1 MDSVI
6 PEMRRTAKIVNFG
19 LIYGAGPFRMSQE
32 LGIPQK
38 EAKTIIEAYFEK
50 YSGIENYIQSTVEK
64 ARELQ
69 YVETILGRRRPVW
82 DIDSSNHL
90 HREAAKRMAI
100 NMPIQGTN
108 AEMIKLAMIE
118 IQKKMDS
125 KKMFKVYDMWPD
137 IAKESYEQEFSKH
150 EFKDIDHIVFAGMGG
165 SGTIG
170 DVFSSI
176 LSKNDIHTSVVKGY
190 LLPKTVDEN
199 TLVVVTSVSGNT
211 QEPLTILKNS
221 KNSKAKF
228 IVFSSGGMIK
238 EYALKNK
245 INYQEIK
252 MEHSP
257 RASFSKYIFSMLKS
271 LESVIPVKK
280 SDVLDTVSKM
290 EIMQKNISSNNLSE
304 NNNALNIAEW
314 ITGTPVIYYPWGLQ
328 SAAIRFKNSLQ
339 ENSNLHVI
347 TEDVIEACHNGIVSW
362 ERNSNM
368 QPILIQGH
376 DDYFKTK
383 ERWDIL
389 KEFFNSKQ
397 IQYKE
402 IHSLSG
408 SIISKIINL
417 IYLFDYASIYYSVI
431 SGIDPSPVSA
441 IDFIKERLSK

>member
-1 MDSVI
+1 MVT
-6 PEMRRTAKIVNFG
+6 RRMNLEELEKI
-19 LIYGAGPFRMSQE
+19 
-32 LGIPQK
+32 
-38 EAKTIIEAYFEK
+38 
-50 YSGIENYIQSTVEK
+50 
-64 ARELQ
+64 
-69 YVETILGRRRPVW
+69 
-82 DIDSSNHL
+82 
-90 HREAAKRMAI
+90 
-100 NMPIQGTN
+100 
-108 AEMIKLAMIE
+108 
-118 IQKKMDS
+118 DS
-125 KKMFKVYDMWPD
+125 KKMFKVYDTWPN
-137 IAKESYEQEFSKH
+137 IAKESYEQQFSKP
-150 EFKDIDHIVFAGMGG
+150 EFDDIDHIVFAGMGG
-165 SGTIG
+165 SGTVG
-170 DVFSSI
+170 DTFSSI

-211 QEPLTILKNS
+211 QEPLLILENS

-257 RASFSKYIFSMLKS
+257 RASFPKYVFSILKT

-280 SDVLDTVSKM
+280 SDVFDAISKM
-290 EIMQKNISSNNLSE
+290 EIIRKNIFSNNLNE
-304 NNNALNIAEW
+304 NNVALNLAKW
-314 ITGTPVIYYPWGLQ
+314 ITGTPVLYYPWGLQ

-339 ENSNLHVI
+339 ENSKLHAI

-376 DDYFKTK
+376 DDYFKTI
-383 ERWDIL
+383 ERWKIL

-397 IQYKE
+397 IEYKE
-402 IHSLSG
+402 ISSVEG
-408 SIISKIINL
+408 NIISKIINL
-417 IYLFDYASIYYSVI
+417 IYLLDYASIYHSVI
-431 SGIDPSPVSA
+431 SGIDPSPVSG

>member
-1 MDSVI
+1 MNL
-6 PEMRRTAKIVNFG
+6 EELEKI
-19 LIYGAGPFRMSQE
+19 
-32 LGIPQK
+32 
-38 EAKTIIEAYFEK
+38 
-50 YSGIENYIQSTVEK
+50 
-64 ARELQ
+64 
-69 YVETILGRRRPVW
+69 
-82 DIDSSNHL
+82 
-90 HREAAKRMAI
+90 
-100 NMPIQGTN
+100 
-108 AEMIKLAMIE
+108 
-118 IQKKMDS
+118 DS
-125 KKMFKVYDMWPD
+125 KKMFKVYDTWPN
-137 IAKESYEQEFSKH
+137 IAKESYEQQFSKP
-150 EFKDIDHIVFAGMGG
+150 EFDDIDHIVFAGMGG
-165 SGTIG
+165 SGTVG
-170 DVFSSI
+170 DTFSSI

-211 QEPLTILKNS
+211 QEPLLILENS

-257 RASFSKYIFSMLKS
+257 RASFPKYVFSILKT

-280 SDVLDTVSKM
+280 SDVFDAISKM
-290 EIMQKNISSNNLSE
+290 EIIRKNIFSNNLNE
-304 NNNALNIAEW
+304 NNVALNLAKW
-314 ITGTPVIYYPWGLQ
+314 ITGTPVLYYPWGLQ

-339 ENSNLHVI
+339 ENSKLHAI

-376 DDYFKTK
+376 DDYFKTI
-383 ERWDIL
+383 ERWKIL

-397 IQYKE
+397 IEYKE
-402 IHSLSG
+402 ISSVDG
-408 SIISKIINL
+408 NIISKIINL
-417 IYLFDYASIYYSVI
+417 IYLLDYASIYHSVI
-431 SGIDPSPVSA
+431 SGIDPSPVSG

>member
-1 MDSVI
+1 MV
-6 PEMRRTAKIVNFG
+6 T
-19 LIYGAGPFRMSQE
+19 
-32 LGIPQK
+32 
-38 EAKTIIEAYFEK
+38 
-50 YSGIENYIQSTVEK
+50 
-64 ARELQ
+64 
-69 YVETILGRRRPVW
+69 
-82 DIDSSNHL
+82 
-90 HREAAKRMAI
+90 KRM
-100 NMPIQGTN
+100 NL
-108 AEMIKLAMIE
+108 EDLE
-118 IQKKMDS
+118 KMDS
-125 KKMFKVYDMWPD
+125 KKMFKVYDIWPD
-137 IAKESYEQEFSKH
+137 IAKESYEQEFSKP
-150 EFKDIDHIVFAGMGG
+150 EFDDIDHIVFSGMGG
-165 SGTIG
+165 SGTMG

-176 LSKNDIHTSVVKGY
+176 LSKNDIHTSVMKGY

-211 QEPLTILKNS
+211 QEPLTVLKNS

-245 INYQEIK
+245 MNYQEIK

-257 RASFSKYIFSMLKS
+257 RASFPKYIFSMLKS

-290 EIMQKNISSNNLSE
+290 EIMRKNISSNNLNE

-328 SAAIRFKNSLQ
+328 SVATRFKNSLQ

-368 QPILIQGH
+368 QPILIRGH
-376 DDYFKTK
+376 DDYFKTI
-383 ERWDIL
+383 ERWKIL

-397 IQYKE
+397 IECKE
-402 IHSLSG
+402 VYSVKGNIV
-408 SIISKIINL
+408 SKIINL
-417 IYLFDYASIYYSVI
+417 IYLLDYTSIYRSVI
-431 SGIDPSPVSA
+431 SGVDPSPVSA
-441 IDFIKERLSK
+441 IDFIKEHLSE

>member
-1 MDSVI
+1 MITRRMDL
-6 PEMRRTAKIVNFG
+6 EELEKI
-19 LIYGAGPFRMSQE
+19 
-32 LGIPQK
+32 
-38 EAKTIIEAYFEK
+38 
-50 YSGIENYIQSTVEK
+50 
-64 ARELQ
+64 
-69 YVETILGRRRPVW
+69 
-82 DIDSSNHL
+82 
-90 HREAAKRMAI
+90 
-100 NMPIQGTN
+100 
-108 AEMIKLAMIE
+108 
-118 IQKKMDS
+118 DS
-125 KKMFKVYDMWPD
+125 KKMFKVYDTCPN
-137 IAKESYEQEFSKH
+137 IAKESYEQQFSKP
-150 EFKDIDHIVFAGMGG
+150 EFDDIDHIVFAGMGG
-165 SGTIG
+165 SGTVG
-170 DVFSSI
+170 DTFSSI

-211 QEPLTILKNS
+211 QEPLLILENS

-257 RASFSKYIFSMLKS
+257 RASFPKYVFSILKT

-280 SDVLDTVSKM
+280 SDVFDAISKM
-290 EIMQKNISSNNLSE
+290 EIIRKNIFSNNLNE
-304 NNNALNIAEW
+304 NNVALNLAKW
-314 ITGTPVIYYPWGLQ
+314 ITGTPVLYYPWGLQ

-339 ENSNLHVI
+339 ENSKLHAI

-376 DDYFKTK
+376 DDYFKTI
-383 ERWDIL
+383 ERWKIL

-397 IQYKE
+397 IEYKE
-402 IHSLSG
+402 ISSVEG
-408 SIISKIINL
+408 NIISKIINL
-417 IYLFDYASIYYSVI
+417 IYLLDYASIYHSVI
-431 SGIDPSPVSA
+431 SGIDHSPVSG

>member
-1 MDSVI
+1 MNL
-6 PEMRRTAKIVNFG
+6 EELEKI
-19 LIYGAGPFRMSQE
+19 
-32 LGIPQK
+32 
-38 EAKTIIEAYFEK
+38 
-50 YSGIENYIQSTVEK
+50 
-64 ARELQ
+64 
-69 YVETILGRRRPVW
+69 
-82 DIDSSNHL
+82 
-90 HREAAKRMAI
+90 
-100 NMPIQGTN
+100 
-108 AEMIKLAMIE
+108 
-118 IQKKMDS
+118 DS
-125 KKMFKVYDMWPD
+125 KKIYKVYDRWPD
-137 IAKESYEQEFSKH
+137 IAKESYEQQFSKP
-150 EFKDIDHIVFAGMGG
+150 EFDDIDHIVFAGMGG

-170 DVFSSI
+170 DTFSSI

-211 QEPLTILKNS
+211 QEPLLILKNS

-257 RASFSKYIFSMLKS
+257 RASFPKYVFSILKT
-271 LESVIPVKK
+271 LESVISVKK
-280 SDVLDTVSKM
+280 SDVFDAISKM
-290 EIMQKNISSNNLSE
+290 EIMRKNIFSNNLNE
-304 NNNALNIAEW
+304 NNAALNLAKW
-314 ITGTPVIYYPWGLQ
+314 ITGTPVLYYPWGLQ

-339 ENSNLHVI
+339 ENSKLHAI

-368 QPILIQGH
+368 QPVLIQGH
-376 DDYFKTK
+376 DDYFKTI
-383 ERWDIL
+383 ERWRIL

-397 IQYKE
+397 IEYKE
-402 IHSLSG
+402 ISSVEG
-408 SIISKIINL
+408 NIISKIINL
-417 IYLFDYASIYYSVI
+417 IYLLDYASIYHSVI

>member
-1 MDSVI
+1 MV
-6 PEMRRTAKIVNFG
+6 T
-19 LIYGAGPFRMSQE
+19 
-32 LGIPQK
+32 
-38 EAKTIIEAYFEK
+38 
-50 YSGIENYIQSTVEK
+50 
-64 ARELQ
+64 
-69 YVETILGRRRPVW
+69 
-82 DIDSSNHL
+82 
-90 HREAAKRMAI
+90 KRM
-100 NMPIQGTN
+100 NL
-108 AEMIKLAMIE
+108 EDLE
-118 IQKKMDS
+118 KMDS

-137 IAKESYEQEFSKH
+137 IAKESYEQEFSKP
-150 EFKDIDHIVFAGMGG
+150 EFDDIDHIVFSGMGG

-176 LSKNDIHTSVVKGY
+176 LSKNNIHTSVVKGY

-211 QEPLTILKNS
+211 QEPLTVLKNS

-257 RASFSKYIFSMLKS
+257 RASFPKYIFSMLKS

-290 EIMQKNISSNNLSE
+290 EIMRKNISSNNLNE

-314 ITGTPVIYYPWGLQ
+314 ITGTPVIYYPGGLQ

-368 QPILIQGH
+368 QPILIRGH
-376 DDYFKTK
+376 DDYFKTI
-383 ERWDIL
+383 ERWKIL

-397 IQYKE
+397 IEYKE
-402 IHSLSG
+402 ISSVKG
-408 SIISKIINL
+408 NIISKLVNL
-417 IYLFDYASIYYSVI
+417 IYLLDYSSIYLAVLSKT
-431 SGIDPSPVSA
+431 DPTPVKP
-441 IDFIKERLSK
+441 IEFIKSRI